1 MVPLACIN
9 AGQYWKGQD
18 RQFHKEM
25 TLTTRRDAAQPHE
38 TTDWRFASVKERST
52 VMSGITDQIK
62 GRIKEVAS
70 ALSILTG
77 GRTMK
82 RRLMVT
88 LLPLCAVVLV
98 AVACTGPAGPAG
110 PTGMTGMTGAQG
122 STGMTG
128 VQGSTGMTGV
138 QGSAGITGVQGP
150 AGITGAQGAPASSRW
165 TLVKEFMFDF
175 DRSDIRNSESRK
187 PAEVAAYMSQNPS
200 VRLGLAGY
208 TNTQST
214 DQYNLP
220 LSQRRV
226 ATVRD
231 ALIQAGVPA
240 DRIETGTFGTDRFMC
255 NPSTEQCSQ
264 REGRV
269 EVLVRASS

>member
-1 MVPLACIN
+1 
-9 AGQYWKGQD
+9 
-18 RQFHKEM
+18 
-25 TLTTRRDAAQPHE
+25 
-38 TTDWRFASVKERST
+38 
-52 VMSGITDQIK
+52 MSGKTDQIK
-62 GRIKEVAS
+62 RRIKEAAG
-70 ALSILTG
+70 ALSI
-77 GRTMK
+77 
-82 RRLMVT
+82 
-88 LLPLCAVVLV
+88 LV

-110 PTGMTGMTGAQG
+110 PTGMTGMTG
-122 STGMTG
+122 
-128 VQGSTGMTGV
+128 VQGST
-138 QGSAGITGVQGP
+138 GITGVQGP
-150 AGITGAQGAPASSRW
+150 AGITGAQGTPASSPQPGLRW
-165 TLVKEFMFDF
+165 TLVKEFMFDY
-175 DRSDIRNSESRK
+175 DRSDIRSSESRK

-231 ALIQAGVPA
+231 ALIQAGIPA

-255 NPSTEQCSQ
+255 NSATDQSSQ

-269 EVLVRASS
+269 EVLVRASN

>member
-1 MVPLACIN
+1 
-9 AGQYWKGQD
+9 
-18 RQFHKEM
+18 
-25 TLTTRRDAAQPHE
+25 
-38 TTDWRFASVKERST
+38 
-52 VMSGITDQIK
+52 MSGKTDQIK
-62 GRIKEVAS
+62 RRIKEAAG
-70 ALSILTG
+70 ALSI
-77 GRTMK
+77 
-82 RRLMVT
+82 
-88 LLPLCAVVLV
+88 LV

-150 AGITGAQGAPASSRW
+150 AGIAGAQGAPASSPRW

-208 TNTQST
+208 TNRQST

-269 EVLVRASS
+269 EVLARASN

>member
-1 MVPLACIN
+1 MVSLACIN

-18 RQFHKEM
+18 RQFHKDM
-25 TLTTRRDAAQPHE
+25 TLLTTRRDAAQPHE
-38 TTDWRFASVKERST
+38 TTAWRFASVKERST
-52 VMSGITDQIK
+52 VMSGKTDQIK
-62 GRIKEVAS
+62 GRIKKAAVA
-70 ALSILTG
+70 
-77 GRTMK
+77 
-82 RRLMVT
+82 

-110 PTGMTGMTGAQG
+110 PTGMTGAR
-122 STGMTG
+122 
-128 VQGSTGMTGV
+128 GSTGMTGV

-150 AGITGAQGAPASSRW
+150 AGNQGAPASSPQPGVRW

-226 ATVRD
+226 AIVRD

-255 NPSTEQCSQ
+255 NPSTECSQ

>member
-1 MVPLACIN
+1 
-9 AGQYWKGQD
+9 
-18 RQFHKEM
+18 
-25 TLTTRRDAAQPHE
+25 
-38 TTDWRFASVKERST
+38 
-52 VMSGITDQIK
+52 
-62 GRIKEVAS
+62 
-70 ALSILTG
+70 
-77 GRTMK
+77 
-82 RRLMVT
+82 
-88 LLPLCAVVLV
+88 
-98 AVACTGPAGPAG
+98 
-110 PTGMTGMTGAQG
+110 
-122 STGMTG
+122 
-128 VQGSTGMTGV
+128 
-138 QGSAGITGVQGP
+138 
-150 AGITGAQGAPASSRW
+150 
-165 TLVKEFMFDF
+165 MFDY
-175 DRSDIRNSESRK
+175 DRSDIRYSESRK

-231 ALIQAGVPA
+231 ALIQAGVSA

-255 NPSTEQCSQ
+255 NSSPEQCSQ